1 MAVVAA
7 AIMVIAAVIISSGS
21 SQDLLTLIS
30 ALYIRSTSS
39 VLKAA
44 WSNHSA
50 GKEMGGIYL
59 T

>member
-7 AIMVIAAVIISSGS
+7 VITVIAAIISSGS
-21 SQDLLTLIS
+21 SQDLP
-30 ALYIRSTSS
+30 ALQFRLYTWQDTSS
-39 VLKAA
+39 VLKAV

-50 GKEMGGIYL
+50 GKEMGGTCL